1 MPDLPPPPPLSS
13 SARPADA
20 LRAVTDLRLAL
31 GVLREP
37 YAWKILFLGFL
48 GALAVMAALGA
59 GIWWVVAGSG
69 WIDWGWIGRYEWTQW
84 LFGGFGTLVYLVAG
98 WFLFPIV
105 LTAVAGIFLEDLA
118 DRIERRHYPDIH
130 PPRLVPLS
138 EQIRS
143 SIRGLVRGLLWNLFA
158 LPLYFIPVV
167 NVIAYATVN
176 ARLLSREYFQIVA
189 LRHLSME
196 DSKRCYRR
204 HRGQLWREGLVLT
217 GLFLIPVVQ
226 LIAPLLA
233 TALSVHRL
241 WRRENAILRVVL
253 MDGRK

>member
-1 MPDLPPPPPLSS
+1 MPNLPPPPPSPKN
-13 SARPADA
+13 PADA

-48 GALAVMAALGA
+48 GAVAVMAALG
-59 GIWWVVAGSG
+59 GGLWWVAARSG
-69 WIDWGWIGRYEWTQW
+69 WIDWGWIGKYAWTQW
-84 LFGGFGTLVYLVAG
+84 LFGGLGTVVYLVAAY
-98 WFLFPIV
+98 FLFPVI

-143 SIRGLVRGLLWNLFA
+143 SIRGLVRGLLWNLCA
-158 LPLYFIPVV
+158 CPLYLIPVV
-167 NVIAYATVN
+167 NVIAYALVN
-176 ARLLSREYFQIVA
+176 ARLLSREYFQVVA

-196 DSKRCYRR
+196 DSKRCYRQNL
-204 HRGQLWREGLVLT
+204 GQLWREGLVLT

-226 LIAPLLA
+226 VIAPLLA

-241 WRRENAILRVVL
+241 WRRENAILRRAV
-253 MDGRK
+253 MGRET